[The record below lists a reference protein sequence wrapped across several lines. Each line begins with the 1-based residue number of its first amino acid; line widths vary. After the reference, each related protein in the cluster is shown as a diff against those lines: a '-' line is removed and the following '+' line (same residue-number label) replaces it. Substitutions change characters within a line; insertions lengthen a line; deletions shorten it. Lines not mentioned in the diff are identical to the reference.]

1 MDQIKLVKL
10 AKKGDKNALLQL
22 IFNKKSDYY
31 FLALSYLKNEEDSMD
46 VLEEMIIK
54 VYDSIDQLK
63 KEEAFYS
70 WSKTILVNLCK
81 KRLKDQAKWIPLDC
95 DNRMEESHENHQIV
109 SIYVQELL
117 NHLNEKQKEAIYL
130 KYFFDL
136 DLKTISKIT
145 NTSLGTV
152 KSRIHTGLKIL
163 NNIVRSEKE

>member
-1 MDQIKLVKL
+1 MEQLQLVKL

-22 IFNKKSDYY
+22 IFHKKSDYY

-46 VLEEMIIK
+46 ALEEMIVQ
-54 VYDSIDQLK
+54 VYDSIHQLK

-81 KRLKDQAKWIPLDC
+81 KRLKEQNKLISLDH
-95 DNRMEESHENHQIV
+95 DHRMEEGHEDQQIA
-109 SIYVQELL
+109 SIYVQGLL

-136 DLKTISKIT
+136 DLKTISQVT

-152 KSRIHTGLKIL
+152 KSRIHTGLKLL
-163 NNIVRSEKE
+163 NTIIRSEKE